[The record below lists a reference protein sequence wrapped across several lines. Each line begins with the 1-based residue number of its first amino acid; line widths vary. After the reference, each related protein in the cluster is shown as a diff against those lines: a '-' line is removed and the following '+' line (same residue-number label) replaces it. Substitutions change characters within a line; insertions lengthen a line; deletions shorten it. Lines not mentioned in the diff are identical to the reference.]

1 VGKGSTFTVRL
12 QRGHTHLPIDQV
24 DHTPEEDLVVSK
36 FQSRNLAPVDEA
48 ASWRYDVGS
57 DSVMV
62 DTGPSPSDTASMASV
77 TEVSEQ
83 GNSSGSGTGDEY
95 VNGAELLSLKNR
107 TVVLVDDSRDLRTYM
122 SSLLSKQFHVVEF
135 GDPREALAYINRT
148 PPSLVVVSPESDHCK
163 RNCLLTC
170 MFRLGRRTP

>member
-1 VGKGSTFTVRL
+1 M
-12 QRGHTHLPIDQV
+12 PIDQV

-36 FQSRNLAPVDEA
+36 FQSRNLAVVDEA

-57 DSVMV
+57 DQVVV

-77 TEVSEQ
+77 TEASEP

-135 GDPREALAYINRT
+135 GDPREALAYINRN
-148 PPSLVVVSPESDHCK
+148 PPSLVVVSPTSD
-163 RNCLLTC
+163 RLETICLLTC
-170 MFRLGRRTP
+170 MFHSGRPMR

>member
-1 VGKGSTFTVRL
+1 M
-12 QRGHTHLPIDQV
+12 PIDQV

-36 FQSRNLAPVDEA
+36 FQSRNLAVVDEA

-122 SSLLSKQFHVVEF
+122 SSLLAKQFHVVEF
-135 GDPREALAYINRT
+135 GDPREALAYINRN
-148 PPSLVVVSPESDHCK
+148 PPSLVVVSPTSKSPRKNLPADVQ
-163 RNCLLTC
+163 
-170 MFRLGRRTP
+170 FRLGRRTR